1 MTLDEEIE
9 KVDLAEKILRNA
21 GHILRTKRIKQKTCA
36 TEGSDRQVSLA
47 INILLTILDTDR
59 DWLLTKSERKIIN
72 ENLGDVNDKK
82 EDKEEKGD

>member
-9 KVDLAEKILRNA
+9 KVDQAEKILRNA

-47 INILLTILDTDR
+47 INLLLAILDTDR
-59 DWLLTKSERKIIN
+59 DWLLTKNEREIICK
-72 ENLGDVNDKK
+72 NLGDANDK
-82 EDKEEKGD
+82 DEKGD